1 MFLEPVTLYSPAST
15 HKHYLIRRVD
25 SSTYYVH
32 WYQLSSAY
40 MTHSLASFGFTSYA
54 ISSLS
59 IKSSETVANTAIS
72 VTASTASSGTYY
84 MSSAYSSFDDAV
96 AAIQSPDT
104 VYTKKSSSN
113 SKLSISTE
121 SGYNFSAT
129 NIPALAFDES
139 YAKAKR
145 LSKNEIIE
153 IIIPKNVDIER
164 GSVVNETIPSIEYL
178 KSPQN
183 DQLVSPATRSTF
195 SYSSHFVL
203 NPTHSKRPFEKRLY
217 SLSSRSESAT
227 WRVIN
232 R

>member
-1 MFLEPVTLYSPAST
+1 MFLEPVTLYSPVST

-153 IIIPKNVDIER
+153 II
-164 GSVVNETIPSIEYL
+164 
-178 KSPQN
+178 
-183 DQLVSPATRSTF
+183 
-195 SYSSHFVL
+195 
-203 NPTHSKRPFEKRLY
+203 PTE
-217 SLSSRSESAT
+217 
-227 WRVIN
+227 
-232 R
+232 